1 MCVCECAT
9 QHSGGVRSE
18 EHLPLQ
24 FGFWE
29 SCQARIFTQW
39 TILSGSPKNIFKC
52 LWCVC
57 KSERHRMCV
66 EAHRTLFSISAVG
79 SREQTEVIRRSYAC
93 WTWAP
98 GPQQDFI
105 QSICICGMYFLCG
118 ELISPLKSKIIGS
131 VFSQQ
136 TLVFWSLTAYAQHL
150 FFFLVWELTFLT
162 SP

>member
-1 MCVCECAT
+1 MSAP
-9 QHSGGVRSE
+9 HSTVVEWGQRNTCPYSLGSGNLVRQGSLPSE
-18 EHLPLQ
+18 PSYLVHQ
-24 FGFWE
+24 
-29 SCQARIFTQW
+29 
-39 TILSGSPKNIFKC
+39 KNIFKC